1 MNLNLKDDNVFQE
14 EASGGSGEEGSDNEE
29 LTALRKKEKQ
39 AIKRKEKL
47 EARLTQ
53 LGGRADRKSQAG
65 SHLEE
70 TA

>member
-39 AIKRKEKL
+39 AIRRKEK
-47 EARLTQ
+47 
-53 LGGRADRKSQAG
+53 
-65 SHLEE
+65 
-70 TA
+70 